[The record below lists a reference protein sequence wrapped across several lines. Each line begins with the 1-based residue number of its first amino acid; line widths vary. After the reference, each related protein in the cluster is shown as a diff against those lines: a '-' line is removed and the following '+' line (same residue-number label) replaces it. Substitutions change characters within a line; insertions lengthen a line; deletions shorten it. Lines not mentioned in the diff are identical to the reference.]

1 MSPTIGWDE
10 SKPADTDSAG
20 LGDDEIRSLK
30 TALRTGLDGE
40 HVWPSG
46 GGDAGVHRYGSA
58 RAYYGTQSRV
68 SSSGTDGRL
77 MVTSDTSRIFHV
89 GSTAT
94 SFLGGPAVISAGSY
108 PGSVPQRHYWA
119 MEFGKVLTLGASAS
133 TDVTIP
139 NSGFSGVPFVLVTN
153 ATTEAGGGGAYLRVE
168 DQSNTGFTIV
178 SYQTTGGLFA
188 GIYCDWL
195 SIGTRAL

>member
-1 MSPTIGWDE
+1 MPTIGWDE

-40 HVWPSG
+40 HVWPSAS
-46 GGDAGVHRYGSA
+46 GDAGVHRLGSA

-77 MVTSDTSRIFHV
+77 MVTSDTSRLFHV

-94 SFLGGPAVISAGSY
+94 SLMGGATMLSAASF
-108 PGSVPQRHYWA
+108 PGTAPQRHYWA
-119 MEFGKVLTLGASAS
+119 VEFGHGYTAGSVATTVSFPS
-133 TDVTIP
+133 
-139 NSGFSGVPFVLVTN
+139 SFSGVPFITATVATVNAPGVFYGLTIEG
-153 ATTEAGGGGAYLRVE
+153 ATTSDFDVSIWDIGGSLSAN
-168 DQSNTGFTIV
+168 SF
-178 SYQTTGGLFA
+178 
-188 GIYCDWL
+188 DWI
-195 SIGTRAL
+195 SIGTRVL